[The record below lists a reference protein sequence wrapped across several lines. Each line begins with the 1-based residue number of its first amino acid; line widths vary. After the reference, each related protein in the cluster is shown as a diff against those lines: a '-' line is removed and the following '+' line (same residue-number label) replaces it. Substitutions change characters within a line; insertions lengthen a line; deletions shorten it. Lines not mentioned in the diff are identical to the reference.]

1 MFFGASVFF
10 SPSDLNGPLLEPGH
24 EPPRSCVDEWLCRA
38 KLEHV
43 RTVAADDWQLLA
55 TSFEFLASRWKGCN
69 DSQAWPPKSL
79 PSLSFYCPN
88 RSFDSISVSHCPVV
102 RGDSDPQPRLDP
114 TATKSGI
121 KSDCSPTCT
130 GFTVFKCVQAT
141 APSALV
147 KFQRLS
153 GRWVASI
160 QNRLL
165 NPLINTLKYLSTN
178 IFTQYHSVAFCW
190 LDYRTCHVNM
200 RPQATKHLK
209 GSKRRSQRLFTLGP
223 VEIEWSSTVRALFL
237 AGQGIKRISEIAV
250 VQLRPS
256 LDAKSLVAILSK
268 QFQFFACGLCKWLDE
283 C

>member
-10 SPSDLNGPLLEPGH
+10 PLPIWMARSWNLDTNHLGVVLMNGCAGLSWNMLELSLKTTGNFLQRLL
-24 EPPRSCVDEWLCRA
+24 
-38 KLEHV
+38 
-43 RTVAADDWQLLA
+43 
-55 TSFEFLASRWKGCN
+55 SFASRWKGCN
-69 DSQAWPPKSL
+69 NSQAWPPKSL

-88 RSFDSISVSHCPVV
+88 HSFDSISVSQCPVV

-130 GFTVFKCVQAT
+130 GFTVFKCVQTT

-178 IFTQYHSVAFCW
+178 IFTQYHSAAFCW

-223 VEIEWSSTVRALFL
+223 VEIEWSSTVCALFL

-250 VQLRPS
+250 VQLRP